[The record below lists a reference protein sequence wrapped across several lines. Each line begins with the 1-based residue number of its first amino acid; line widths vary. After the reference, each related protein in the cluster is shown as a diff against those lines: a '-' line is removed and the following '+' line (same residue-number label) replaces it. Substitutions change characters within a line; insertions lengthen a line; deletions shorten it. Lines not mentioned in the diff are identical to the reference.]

1 MQTHRG
7 SRLLLLLAL
16 AALVGVCLAQNAW
29 RLPRPVRARFDAQQS
44 HYISGEAR
52 LDVNRATAAELAE
65 LSGIGDALAQRIVDD
80 REQNGPFACV
90 DALTRVPGVGARTLE
105 AIRDR
110 IGVSG
115 VDAP

>member
-29 RLPRPVRARFDAQQS
+29 RLPRPVLARFDAQQS

-80 REQNGPFACV
+80 REQNGPFASV
-90 DALTRVPGVGARTLE
+90 DALTRVPGIGARTLE